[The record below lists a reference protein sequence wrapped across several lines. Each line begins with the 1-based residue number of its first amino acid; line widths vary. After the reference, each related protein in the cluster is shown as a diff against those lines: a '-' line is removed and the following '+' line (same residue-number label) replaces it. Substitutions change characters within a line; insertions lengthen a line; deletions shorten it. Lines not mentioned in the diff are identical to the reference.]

1 MGDSFFQTM
10 KLTFELAGV
19 TTLILLFIG
28 IPLGY
33 FLSQTKSKLKPVIE
47 TLVSM
52 PLVLPPSVL
61 GFYLLL
67 AFSPKNSFGSWL
79 EETFD
84 LRLVFSFE
92 GLIIAS
98 VIFSLPFMVHPIQ
111 SGFSS
116 LSKSLKEASFVLGKS
131 RLETLFYVL
140 LPNIKPSL
148 LTGIVISF
156 AHTVGEFGV
165 VLMIGGNIAGETK
178 LASIAIYDEV
188 EALNYDLANQYAFTL
203 FIISFVILLFVYM
216 INKKMLKS
224 EFIK

>member
-1 MGDSFFQTM
+1 MEDSFFQTM
-10 KLTFELAGV
+10 KLTFQLAGI

-47 TLVSM
+47 ALVSM

-131 RLETLFYVL
+131 RLETLLYVL